1 MENPNS
7 SSNKKEK
14 KGLFAKAI
22 ERCRS
27 ISSGL
32 SGDTKNQ
39 SKSRSNPSSPRQASP
54 RIGFWNRSKSNSC
67 SCHGSTQQTE
77 KKNLTKTL
85 QRSWSL
91 SSWYRH
97 MKTQSKF
104 NPTSPSPSF
113 LRRSE
118 SNGRASSSRVVPAGC
133 LTVCVGPKKQ
143 RFVVKMACLNH
154 TLFHALL
161 QQAENEFG
169 FTSDGPVMLPC
180 DVETFQQV
188 MMEMEQRRS
197 PENSPRCNFS
207 RSPYRYGL
215 ISPSTSVVAGPI

>member
-1 MENPNS
+1 MENPSS

-27 ISSGL
+27 IGSSL

-54 RIGFWNRSKSNSC
+54 RISFWSRSKSTSH
-67 SCHGSTQQTE
+67 SCHGSRQQTE
-77 KKNLTKTL
+77 KKKLTETL

-91 SSWYRH
+91 SSWYH
-97 MKTQSKF
+97 DMKTQSKF
-104 NPTSPSPSF
+104 NPTSPLPSF

-118 SNGRASSSRVVPAGC
+118 SNGRANCSRVVPAGC
-133 LTVCVGPKKQ
+133 VTVCVGPKKQ

-154 TLFHALL
+154 TLFQALL
-161 QQAENEFG
+161 QQSENEFG
-169 FTSDGPVMLPC
+169 FASDGPIMLPC

-188 MMEMEQRRS
+188 MLEMEQQRS
-197 PENSPRCNFS
+197 PDKSPRCNFS

-215 ISPSTSVVAGPI
+215 ISPSTFVVAGPM